1 MNAMARLAALLV
13 ATTMAG
19 LSTAHAQNGTAYG
32 RSPAPAPLEG
42 TWVVTIRPIYCSG
55 PNAGADVVGPA
66 GPLPPVT
73 SHLTFGRGGTLVEAT
88 SNPALGAG
96 RRSSGSGWW
105 ERTGR
110 TSYQFA
116 IQAFLVDPLPPYQS
130 GLQRIE
136 QTLELHSNDEWTSSG
151 PVTFYDGFDL
161 NATPAP
167 SVYRG
172 GCARASGVR
181 MY

>member
-1 MNAMARLAALLV
+1 MITKKTLLATIGTLALSSH
-13 ATTMAG
+13 AAIGAAQGG
-19 LSTAHAQNGTAYG
+19 LAYG

-42 TWVVTIRPIYCSG
+42 TWIVKIRPVFC
-55 PNAGADVVGPA
+55 A
-66 GPLPPVT
+66 GPSAGEYVPGTTPVT

-88 SNPALGAG
+88 SNPALGG
-96 RRSSGSGWW
+96 KRSGGLGWW

-116 IQAFLVDPLPPYQS
+116 MQAFLVEPPAPYQT

-136 QTLELHSNDEWTSSG
+136 QTLELHTNDEWSSSG
-151 PVTFYDGFDL
+151 PVQFFATFDL
-161 NATPAP
+161 NDAP
-167 SVYRG
+167 GLAPYRG
-172 GCARASGVR
+172 GCARASGAR

>member
-1 MNAMARLAALLV
+1 MKTMARVAMVLV
-13 ATTMAG
+13 AATMAG
-19 LSTAHAQNGTAYG
+19 YSTAHAQNGMAFG
-32 RSPAPAPLEG
+32 RSQAPAPLEG
-42 TWVVTIRPIYCSG
+42 TWVVTIRPIFCSG
-55 PNAGADVVGPA
+55 PSAGEYVPGPT
-66 GPLPPVT
+66 PVT

-96 RRSSGSGWW
+96 KRTAGLGWW
-105 ERTGR
+105 ERTGS

-116 IQAFLVDPLPPYQS
+116 LQAFLVEPSAPYRT

-136 QTLELHSNDEWTSSG
+136 QTLELHTNDEWTSSG
-151 PVTFYDGFDL
+151 AVSFYDGFDL

-167 SVYRG
+167 TIYRG
-172 GCARASGVR
+172 GCARAKGVR